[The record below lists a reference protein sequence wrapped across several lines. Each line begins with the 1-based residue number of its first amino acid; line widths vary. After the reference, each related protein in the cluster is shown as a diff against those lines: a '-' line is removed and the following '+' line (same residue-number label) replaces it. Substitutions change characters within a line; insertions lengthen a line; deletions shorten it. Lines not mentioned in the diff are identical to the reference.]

1 MISEQTS
8 TMYNNYITGV
18 MVQYYKACHREL
30 WYFSKKIDFNEEDE
44 NIRLGKL
51 IHQNTFKRELSEI
64 SLGFVKFDF
73 VEIKDK
79 IIISEIKKSDK
90 LLEPA
95 KYQLLYYIYITEQ
108 LVEKKVIG
116 KLRIPKKRE
125 IITIELTDELRAE
138 IKKILVEINRIIGSK
153 NPPKPSKKNYCTKC
167 AYYYFC
173 WV

>member
-1 MISEQTS
+1 MISEQS
-8 TMYNNYITGV
+8 SPIYNNIITGV

-30 WYFSKKIDFNEEDE
+30 WYFSRKIDFNEENE
-44 NIRLGKL
+44 NIRLGKM
-51 IHQNTFKRELSEI
+51 IHLNSYKREMSEI

-73 VEIKDK
+73 VELKDS

-108 LVEKKVIG
+108 LTNKKVFG
-116 KLRIPKKRE
+116 KLRIPQKRK
-125 IITIELTDELRAE
+125 IIAVKLTNELRKE
-138 IKKILVEINRIIGSK
+138 IERILEEIRRIIESK
-153 NPPKPSKKNYCTKC
+153 KPPKPQRKAYCTNC
-167 AYYYFC
+167 AYFFFC